1 MDEKE
6 KQKLETKWITECI
19 QMLHKDK
26 VVSLSFIARE
36 TGLSQTSIT
45 KIMQGKKKRMRIE
58 NRQNLSVFLAERFDL
73 QYVEA
78 QPTVLPET
86 QEPIKA

>member
-1 MDEKE
+1 
-6 KQKLETKWITECI
+6 
-19 QMLHKDK
+19 MLHKDK
-26 VVSLSFIARE
+26 GVSLSFIARE

-73 QYVEA
+73 RYVEV

>member
-6 KQKLETKWITECI
+6 IQKLETKWITECI

-26 VVSLSFIARE
+26 GVSLSFIARE

-58 NRQNLSVFLAERFDL
+58 NRQNLSAFLAERFDL
-73 QYVEA
+73 QYAEA
-78 QPTVLPET
+78 PSPLLPET
-86 QEPIKA
+86 QESIQA